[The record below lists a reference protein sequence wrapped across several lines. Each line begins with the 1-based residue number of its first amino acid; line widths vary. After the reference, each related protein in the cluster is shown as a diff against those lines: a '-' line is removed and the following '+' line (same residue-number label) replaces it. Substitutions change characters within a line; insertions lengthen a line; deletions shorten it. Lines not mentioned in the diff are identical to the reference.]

1 MANKLVTRNN
11 DWFGFPEDA
20 FFNDDWDRF
29 FNRRMPSR
37 ILNNML
43 TDVKEN
49 NDNYEI
55 AVDIP
60 GVDKDKI
67 NIDYH
72 GDELKISYH
81 NEKKTDEKDSEGHLI
96 HSERRYGS
104 FQRVYTFPKI
114 DPEKISAKYVD
125 GVLHVTLP
133 KHKPTEHDVKR
144 IEIK

>member
-1 MANKLVTRNN
+1 MANKLITRNN
-11 DWFGFPEDA
+11 DWFGFPEDM
-20 FFNDDWDRF
+20 FFNDDFFQHRF
-29 FNRRMPSR
+29 
-37 ILNNML
+37 LNNML

-49 NDNYEI
+49 KDNYDV

-72 GDELKISYH
+72 NDELKISYH
-81 NEKKTDEKDSEGHLI
+81 NEKKNEEKDSEGHLI

-104 FQRVYTFPKI
+104 FQRVYTFPNVNT
-114 DPEKISAKYVD
+114 EKISAKYKD

-133 KHKPTEHDVKR
+133 KLKPADRDAKK